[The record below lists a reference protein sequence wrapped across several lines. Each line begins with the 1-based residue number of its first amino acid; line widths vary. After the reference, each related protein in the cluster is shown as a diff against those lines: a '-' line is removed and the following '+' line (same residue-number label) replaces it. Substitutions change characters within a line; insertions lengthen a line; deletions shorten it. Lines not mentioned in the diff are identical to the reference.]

1 MADGTDGFGQVVEV
15 MEASIVACEG
25 RHVLGPRRENEQR
38 TMGASLETAALGFPG
53 SRVLRLTEESEDDGD
68 FCRQEGTATGGE

>member
-25 RHVLGPRRENEQR
+25 RHIFRPRCKDEQR
-38 TMGASLETAALGFPG
+38 TMSASLETAALGFPG